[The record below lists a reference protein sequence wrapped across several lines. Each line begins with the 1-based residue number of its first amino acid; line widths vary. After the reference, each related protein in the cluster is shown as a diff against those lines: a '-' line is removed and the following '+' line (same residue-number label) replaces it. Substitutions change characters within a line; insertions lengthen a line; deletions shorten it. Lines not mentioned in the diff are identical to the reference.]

1 MAYTGYGAK
10 YSLTFSD
17 VFQNTTAQYVAT
29 IYRKGY
35 SGDIVEL
42 DGNAS
47 PLVIETDRDGGNG
60 GYRPVVATKAS
71 LNLVINDV
79 RVDDEW
85 TDNTNIWELYNLI
98 LTYTGFDFTEFLTA
112 DPDTFLLEVKKKN
125 GASYDIIWQGYYVYN
140 TDVSLTE
147 IMPIQFSLQ
156 FSDVLQMKNNRF
168 YNFLPEDTNPIK
180 YYPSDKISLLEAIMK
195 CCYFSYIT
203 DKVIIE
209 DPMIPDVDTPYSGNR
224 YKKLVSGFVFTGNTL
239 DTIYVQK
246 NCFLDE
252 LGKYKTLVEVLEGI
266 CSQFGLI
273 AYFKDNKLHIKKYG
287 SLVNSNSRYVRQ
299 YTINSYNSGTDVVT
313 YTADGASYT
322 ETDTVVALNSSTFRN
337 IGRSQVIRFNY
348 PIKDI
353 ILSNTASLNTNTPNH
368 TMSSISRFY
377 YNTTQYDYVFNSW
390 YNKVGTDLVE
400 AIVGP
405 DDVQNPLNPRPF
417 SPYAL
422 YQTSDPLDHFATRLT
437 GTGNT
442 PGFSLT
448 NFIDSEM
455 FSVEPGDTFAF
466 SYSAILD
473 GRFKGLSAGDKIAYR
488 PKVVIA
494 LVLIANDENG
504 DETEYFY
511 NSSINLFQSSNIP
524 TGSGSLP
531 LQITTDYNGTDA
543 ERIHYD
549 LKAVLNIPK
558 SAKLKIRHYAP
569 WRTSANAAPTDAMQI
584 FVEYCNLQTFK
595 GSPIS
600 GLPTKQDYKT
610 SYNSLLYSDENFTLD
625 SGLMMMDST
634 QYVPDGIGVQD
645 GIRLKNPMFVSLSFG
660 NDVFDEFNSPASFLF
675 LAYDNPDCFNIS
687 YATLKGFLQNAN
699 EELLKNLGLNH
710 CVIEGQFK
718 SKADY
723 FIGSKFSY
731 QIIGYDSVNFAML
744 DYSIDLK
751 NGTYDPILYS
761 SEFMDSTGKVVA
773 SKTLIS

>member
-10 YSLTFSD
+10 YTLTFSD
-17 VFQNTTAQYVAT
+17 VFQNTTGQYIAT

-79 RVDDEW
+79 RIDDEW

-98 LTYTGFDFTEFLTA
+98 LTYTGFDFTEFLVA
-112 DPDTFLLEVKKKN
+112 DADTFLLEVKRKN

-156 FSDVLQMKNNRF
+156 FSDVLQMKNNKY
-168 YNFLPEDTNPIK
+168 YNFVAEDTDPIK
-180 YYPSDKISLLEAIMK
+180 YYPSDKVSLLEVIMK
-195 CCYFSYIT
+195 CCYFAYIT
-203 DKVIIE
+203 NKVIIE
-209 DPMIPDVDTPYSGNR
+209 DPMMRDPDEPFTGNR
-224 YKKLVSGFVFTGNTL
+224 YKKLFTGFVFTGNSL
-239 DTIYVQK
+239 SNMYVQK

-252 LGKYKTLVEVLEGI
+252 LGKYKTLYEVLEGI

-273 AYFKDNKLHIKKYG
+273 AYFKDNKLHIKEYG
-287 SLVNSNSRYVRQ
+287 SLNNETSRYVRQ
-299 YTINSYNSGTDVVT
+299 YTINSYNSGTDVVS

-322 ETDTVVALNSSTFRN
+322 ETDTVVALNSSAFKN

-348 PIKDI
+348 PIKNI

-368 TMSSISRFY
+368 TMSSISRYY
-377 YNTTQYDYVFNSW
+377 YNDTQWDYVFNSW
-390 YNKVGTDLVE
+390 YVKVDGKLGEPV
-400 AIVGP
+400 VGP

-422 YQTSDPLDHFATRLT
+422 NKTGDSLNHFATRLS

-442 PGFSLT
+442 PGFNLNT
-448 NFIDSEM
+448 FIDSEM

-466 SYSAILD
+466 SYSAFLD
-473 GRFKGLSAGDKIAYR
+473 GRFKNLSGTDQTKYR
-488 PKVVIA
+488 PNVVIA
-494 LVLIANDENG
+494 LVLVANDENG

-511 NSSINLFQSSNIP
+511 RSEYNVFQSTYTP
-524 TGSGSLP
+524 TSSGSLP
-531 LQITTDYNGTDA
+531 LTITTNYNGTDA
-543 ERIHYD
+543 DWIHCDYRGI
-549 LKAVLNIPK
+549 LNIPK

-569 WRTSANAAPTDAMQI
+569 WRNNANVAPTDAMQI

-595 GSPIS
+595 SSPIS
-600 GLPTKQDYKT
+600 GIPTKQQYKT
-610 SYNSLLYSDENFTLD
+610 YYSSILNSDEDFTLD
-625 SGLMMMDST
+625 SNLLMMDST
-634 QYVPDGIGVQD
+634 QYVPDGTGASA
-645 GIRLKNPMFVSLSFG
+645 GLRLKNPMFVPLSFG
-660 NDVFDEFNSPASFLF
+660 NDIFDEFYQPAAFTQ

-687 YATLKGFLQNAN
+687 YSNLKSFLQNAN
-699 EELLKNLGLNH
+699 NDLLKNLALNH

-718 SKADY
+718 SVADY

-761 SEFMDSTGKVVA
+761 SKFIDSTGKTVA
-773 SKTLIS
+773 SKTIIS

>member
-10 YSLTFSD
+10 YTLTFSD
-17 VFQNTTAQYVAT
+17 IFQNTTGQYIAT
-29 IYRKGY
+29 IYRKAY
-35 SGDIVEL
+35 SGAIVEL

-71 LNLVINDV
+71 LNIVIADT
-79 RVDDEW
+79 RVEDEW
-85 TDNTNIWELYNLI
+85 EDNTNIWELYNLI
-98 LTYTGFDFTEFLTA
+98 LGYTGFDFTEFLVA
-112 DPDTFLLEVKKKN
+112 DTDTFLLEVKKKN

-156 FSDVLQMKNNRF
+156 FSDMLQMKNNKY
-168 YNFLPEDTNPIK
+168 YNFVPEDGGLIK

-203 DKVIIE
+203 NKVVIE
-209 DPMIPDVDTPYSGNR
+209 DPMITDEEIFLLGNR
-224 YKKLVSGFVFTGNTL
+224 YKKLSSGFVFTGNTL

-246 NCFLDE
+246 NCFLEE
-252 LGKYKTLVEVLEGI
+252 LGKYKSMLDVLQGI
-266 CSQFGLI
+266 CAQFSLI

-287 SLVNSNSRYVRQ
+287 SLVNTNTRYVTQ
-299 YTINSYNSGTDVVT
+299 YTINSYNSSTDVVS
-313 YTADGASYT
+313 YTADAAPYY
-322 ETDTVVALNSSTFRN
+322 ETDTVVALNSSSFSN
-337 IGRSQVIRFNY
+337 LGRSQVIRFNY
-348 PIKDI
+348 PIKNI

-368 TMSSISRFY
+368 TMSSISKFY
-377 YNTTQYDYVFNSW
+377 YNSTQYDYVFNSW

-422 YQTSDPLDHFATRLT
+422 YQTADPLEHFATRLS

-448 NFIDSEM
+448 SFIDSEM

-473 GRFKGLSAGDKIAYR
+473 GRFKALSAGDKTAYR
-488 PKVVIA
+488 PNVVIA

-511 NSSINLFQSSNIP
+511 NSSYNIFQSTNTP
-524 TGSGSLP
+524 TSSGSLP
-531 LQITTDYNGTDA
+531 LSITANYNGTDA

-549 LKAVLNIPK
+549 LKAVLNIPS
-558 SAKLKIRHYAP
+558 SAKLKVRHYAP
-569 WRTSANAAPTDAMQI
+569 WRNNANVAPTDAMQI

-595 GSPIS
+595 TSPIS
-600 GLPTKQDYKT
+600 GIPTKQQYKT
-610 SYNSLLYSDENFTLD
+610 TYSALINSDEDFTLD
-625 SGLMMMDST
+625 SNLIMMDST
-634 QYVPDGIGVQD
+634 QYVADGVGVAA
-645 GIRLKNPMFVSLSFG
+645 GVRFKNPVFVPLSFG
-660 NDVFDEFNSPASFLF
+660 NDVFDEFNSPASFVF

-687 YATLKGFLQNAN
+687 YSTLKGFLQGNN
-699 EELLKNLGLNH
+699 NELLKNLALNH

-718 SKADY
+718 SRADY

-731 QIIGYDSVNFAML
+731 QIIGYDSVNFALL

-761 SEFMDSTGKVVA
+761 SEFIDSTGKTVA
-773 SKTLIS
+773 SKTIIS